1 MRWLC
6 VVGDG
11 AREHGSED
19 GISAHLHVEGV
30 HHDRDVVLGHCR
42 LRLEELTVRIA
53 IRVDSLACQLRQVV
67 HHS

>member
-1 MRWLC
+1 
-6 VVGDG
+6 
-11 AREHGSED
+11 
-19 GISAHLHVEGV
+19 
-30 HHDRDVVLGHCR
+30 VLGHCR